1 MSLQL
6 EQEMDLIL
14 KRSNGYYQFQS
25 EWREK
30 WSPAI
35 IKYLR
40 KCRKKE
46 LKTAASQLDSISDSG
61 MANLLGEFRLL

>member
-1 MSLQL
+1 MILICKYIFLQL

-35 IKYLR
+35 LQYM
-40 KCRKKE
+40 KKS
-46 LKTAASQLDSISDSG
+46 KKKTTAAQIYSG
-61 MANLLGEFRLL
+61 MSIALSMCDIG